1 MSGSFEV
8 MLLQGFLTTQPNHKF
23 ILKATTRAH
32 AHVLHALL
40 SPVYFFLVLSH
51 FHLSYSSMG
60 Y

>member
-8 MLLQGFLTTQPNHKF
+8 MLLQGFLTTQPNLKF
-23 ILKATTRAH
+23 ILATTRAH